1 MTVVNSPS
9 GLSQGVKMQTFQ
21 AWWVPE
27 SGREDQGGVQT
38 LRIDDLP
45 AGDVL
50 VRVAYSSVNY
60 KDALAITGQGKI
72 LRRFPIVPG
81 IDAAGVVV
89 ASDQEG
95 VTAGDSVLITGC
107 GLGETHDGGFAEYVR
122 VPADW
127 VVPLPQGMSPRQAMA
142 LGTAGFTAALA
153 LIRMEAAGQTP
164 ALGDVLVTGASGGVG
179 SIAVNLFSNAGYRVI
194 AVSGKEQAEGYLRG
208 LGAAEV
214 VSPDALGLSE
224 RPLDRA
230 RFAGVVDNVG
240 GPLLAGLL
248 PQIEEYG
255 NVASIGLAGGVKLET
270 TVMPW
275 ILRGVS
281 MLGISSAN
289 CPRPLRLESWR
300 RLGGDLRPQDPEGFV
315 TREVELDGLR
325 DAAEAMLARQVTGRT
340 LVRVGGD
347 AVA

>member
-1 MTVVNSPS
+1 
-9 GLSQGVKMQTFQ
+9 MQEFT
-21 AWWVPE
+21 AWRVPE
-27 SGREDQGGVQT
+27 SGREDQGGVVT
-38 LRIDDLP
+38 LGAADLP

-60 KDALAITGQGKI
+60 KDALALTGQGKI
-72 LRRFPIVPG
+72 LRRFPITPG

-89 ASDQEG
+89 ESDSDDVKVGAQ
-95 VTAGDSVLITGC
+95 VLITGC
-107 GLGETHDGGFAEYVR
+107 GLGEVHDGGFAEYVR
-122 VPADW
+122 IPADW
-127 VVPLPQGMSPRQAMA
+127 VVPLPGGLTPRQAMA

-179 SIAVNLFSNAGYRVI
+179 SIAVDLFSNAGYRVV
-194 AVSGKEQAEGYLRG
+194 AVSGKKDAASYLHA

-214 VSPDALGLSE
+214 VSPEAIGLSE

-248 PQIEEYG
+248 PQVEEYG

-281 MLGISSAN
+281 MLGVSSAN

-300 RLGGDLRPQDPEGFV
+300 RLGEDLRPQDPEGFV